1 MIYGIWTLCAALGA
15 FLISAV
21 AGKFLIPYL
30 RKLHFGQTIL
40 EEGPSWHKSKQGTPT
55 MGGIMFIL
63 AIAVV
68 TIISTVIYIFA
79 GPNFINTYFLIQ
91 VFTGCS
97 FFKTPH
103 SVWLLPM
110 V

>member
-21 AGKFLIPYL
+21 AGKFFNTVSSQ
-30 RKLHFGQTIL
+30 LHFGQTIL

-68 TIISTVIYIFA
+68 TIISTVFIYLQVRILSTPILPIFPKRA
-79 GPNFINTYFLIQ
+79 L
-91 VFTGCS
+91 
-97 FFKTPH
+97 
-103 SVWLLPM
+103 
-110 V
+110 